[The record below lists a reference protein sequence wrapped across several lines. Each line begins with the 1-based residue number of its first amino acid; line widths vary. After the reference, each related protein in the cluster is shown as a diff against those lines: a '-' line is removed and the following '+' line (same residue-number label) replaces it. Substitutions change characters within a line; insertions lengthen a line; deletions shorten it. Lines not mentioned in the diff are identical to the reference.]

1 MISEQIPPVRIAESD
16 LHLLKQIAA
25 EALEARHP
33 VSHFLVAELERA
45 EISSSAAAAGSVHL
59 DGWVTFRADADM
71 PSESRR
77 LVLPEKFRDTRLHV
91 SVLSPLGAA
100 LIGLPVGARMPYA
113 GIDGTR
119 RIVTVEN
126 LDPPEGVISLQHRR
140 AMKGLAP
147 PDGNNP
153 DRPGPTAA

>member
-71 PSESRR
+71 PNESRM
-77 LVLPEKFRDTRLHV
+77 LVLPENFRSNSLHL

-100 LIGLPVGARMPYA
+100 LIGLMEGAIFRWTEA
-113 GIDGTR
+113 DGR
-119 RIVTVEN
+119 LRAVKVTSIE
-126 LDPPEGVISLQHRR
+126 
-140 AMKGLAP
+140 A
-147 PDGNNP
+147 
-153 DRPGPTAA
+153 